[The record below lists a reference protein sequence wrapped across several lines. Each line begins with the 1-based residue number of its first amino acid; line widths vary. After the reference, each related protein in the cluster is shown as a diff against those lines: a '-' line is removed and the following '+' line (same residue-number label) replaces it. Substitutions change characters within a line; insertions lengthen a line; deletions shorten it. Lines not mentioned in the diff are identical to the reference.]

1 MLFVRLLS
9 SLPFW
14 VLYAFSD
21 FLFVMSYYLVRYRR
35 KMVWKNLKN
44 SFPEKTDAELRKIEK
59 QFYRNLCDY
68 AMEMLKLLTIS
79 KEELGRRMHY
89 TDVSAAEKFK
99 AQGQSVF
106 ILSTH
111 HFNWEW
117 LLVAASFSFPFQADF
132 IYQPQGSEFFNR
144 FSLLSRTRF
153 GAFAI
158 KRDEVARVSVKRKD
172 IIKGIAILADQYP
185 GYRKD
190 KKYSLQFLNQE
201 TVFFYGANQLA
212 VMMQYPVLFT
222 EIRKVKRG
230 HYEVKLVE
238 IAAPPYEKNSH
249 KVVESYAKA
258 VEDLI
263 RQDPSNYLWS
273 HNRWKKRHLHQ
284 DTVVVKGGSRESED
298 PHQGRHE

>member
-1 MLFVRLLS
+1 M
-9 SLPFW
+9 
-14 VLYAFSD
+14 LYAVSD
-21 FLFVMSYYLVRYRR
+21 FLFAVSYYLVRYRR
-35 KMVWKNLKN
+35 KMVWKNLTN
-44 SFPEKTDAELRKIEK
+44 SFPEKTEAELRKIEK

-79 KEELGRRMHY
+79 KEELGRRMRY

-99 AQGQSVF
+99 AKGQSVF

-132 IYQPQGSEFFNR
+132 IYQPQGSEFFDR
-144 FSLLSRTRF
+144 FSRLSRTRF

-158 KRDEVARVSVKRKD
+158 KRDEVARISVKRKD
-172 IIKGIAILADQYP
+172 IIRGIAILADQYP
-185 GYRKD
+185 GYKKD
-190 KKYSLQFLNQE
+190 KKYSLEFLNQE

-212 VMMQYPVLFT
+212 VMMQYPILFT

-230 HYEVKLVE
+230 YYEVKLVE
-238 IAAPPYEKNSH
+238 IAAPPYEKDSH
-249 KVVESYAKA
+249 IVVESYAKA
-258 VEDLI
+258 VEGLI
-263 RQDPSNYLWS
+263 RQDPANWLWS

-284 DTVVVKGGSRESED
+284 DTLIVKGS
-298 PHQGRHE
+298 

>member
-21 FLFVMSYYLVRYRR
+21 FLFVVSYYLVRYRR

-44 SFPEKTDAELRKIEK
+44 SFPEKSEAALRKIEK

-79 KEELGRRMHY
+79 KEELARRMRY

-132 IYQPQGSEFFNR
+132 IYQPLGSEFFNR

-153 GAFAI
+153 GAFAV

-172 IIKGIAILADQYP
+172 IVRGIAILADQYP
-185 GYRKD
+185 GYKKD
-190 KKYSLQFLNQE
+190 KKYSLEFLNQE

-230 HYEVKLVE
+230 YYEVKLVE
-238 IAAPPYEKNSH
+238 IAAPPYEKDSH
-249 KVVESYAKA
+249 EVVESYAKA

-263 RQDPSNYLWS
+263 RQDPTTWLWS
-273 HNRWKKRHLHQ
+273 HNRWKKRHLSQ
-284 DTVVVKGGSRESED
+284 DTVIVKGS
-298 PHQGRHE
+298 

>member
-21 FLFVMSYYLVRYRR
+21 FLFVVSYYLVRYRR

-44 SFPEKTDAELRKIEK
+44 SFPEKSAKELQKIEK

-68 AMEMLKLLTIS
+68 ALEMLKLLTIS
-79 KEELGRRMHY
+79 REELAKRMRY
-89 TDVSAAEKFK
+89 TDTAAAEKFK
-99 AQGQSVF
+99 AQNQSVF
-106 ILSTH
+106 ILASH

-117 LLVAASFSFPFQADF
+117 LLVASSFSYPFQSDF
-132 IYQPQGSEFFNR
+132 IYQPQHSKFFNR

-153 GAFAI
+153 GAFPI

-172 IIKGIAILADQYP
+172 ILRGIAIVADQYP
-185 GYRKD
+185 GYKKD
-190 KKYSLQFLNQE
+190 KKYSLEFLNQE
-201 TVFFYGANQLA
+201 TLFFYGANQLA
-212 VMMQYPVLFT
+212 VLMQFPVLFA
-222 EIRKVKRG
+222 EIHKIKRG
-230 HYEVKLVE
+230 YYEVKLVE

-249 KVVESYAKA
+249 VVVEQYAKA
-258 VEDLI
+258 VEKLI
-263 RQDPSNYLWS
+263 RQDPTTWLWS

-284 DTVVVKGGSRESED
+284 DTVIVKGSTTGDS
-298 PHQGRHE
+298 